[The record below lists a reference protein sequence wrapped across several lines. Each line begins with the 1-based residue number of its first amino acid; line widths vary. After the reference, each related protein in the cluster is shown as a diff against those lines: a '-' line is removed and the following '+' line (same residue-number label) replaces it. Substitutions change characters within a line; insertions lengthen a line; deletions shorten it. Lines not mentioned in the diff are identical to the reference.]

1 MKSQKILLLPLF
13 LLISAATFAQGSQR
27 EKSIT
32 FPDNQIGK
40 IVQEFIAV
48 VNSADS
54 NKVTGFVN
62 AILNNDLANIG
73 TQTWDKAKYLQM
85 IKKLQKQAVKLSP
98 VDLRTDA
105 SNNYLGVIFATAQP
119 GKMLG
124 IEFMKHED
132 LNTLKSLEVH
142 AMSQPAGPYKW
153 REGNLSNVEIVE
165 EIKKRIAVEMNTD
178 NFCGNIL
185 IAKNDSVFYSGSYG
199 FSDRGKGIKNDVN
212 TRFHTASLGKMIT
225 GVAVAQLVEKGLLK
239 FSDKLGDLLKDY
251 PNLQAHSV
259 TIEQLL
265 THTAGIADPFE
276 LGGPV
281 EEFVNRKTAGNY
293 PAFTKEP
300 LTMKPG
306 EFHRYSNGNYS
317 VLAMVVEQVS
327 GVSFVDYL
335 KENIFKPAGMAIYK
349 TEEYTKL
356 PRAVNYSY
364 RPENDPL
371 GVETRTPVGDPEK
384 RQQFEYSGFSNSYL
398 TAEDVYLFMLALN
411 SGKLLSPEM
420 TDMVTSGKVEIQKGA
435 PVKYGYGFY
444 EANMWGVKMCG
455 HSGGGGNSGIGAEAE
470 MIRDK
475 GWFVVVLGNYD
486 LEVVRPLTFSIVRF
500 LGGRD

>member
-1 MKSQKILLLPLF
+1 MKSTIVLLLS
-13 LLISAATFAQGSQR
+13 LLLVSAETFAQGSQR

-40 IVQEFIAV
+40 IVQEFITA

-54 NKVTGFVN
+54 NKVTEFVN
-62 AILNNDLANIG
+62 AMLNNDLANIG
-73 TQTWDKAKYLQM
+73 TQTWDKNKYLQM

-98 VDLRTDA
+98 MDLRTDA
-105 SNNYLGVIFATAQP
+105 SNNYLGVIFATTQP

-124 IEFMKHED
+124 IEFMKHESS
-132 LNTLKSLEVH
+132 NTLKLLEIHV
-142 AMSQPAGPYKW
+142 MSQPAGPYKW
-153 REGNLSNVEIVE
+153 REGKLTNEEIVE
-165 EIKKRIAVEMNTD
+165 EINKRIKVEMDSD

-185 IAKNDSVFYSGSYG
+185 IARNDSVIFSGSYG
-199 FSDRGKGIKNDVN
+199 FSDKSKGIKNDYN

-225 GVAVAQLVEKGLLK
+225 GVAVAQLVEKGILK
-239 FSDKLGDLLKDY
+239 FSDKLGDILKDY
-251 PNLQAHSV
+251 PNMEAHSV

-276 LGGPV
+276 LGRPV
-281 EEFVNRKTAGNY
+281 EEFINRRTAGNY

-317 VLAMVVEQVS
+317 VLAMIVEQVS

-335 KENIFKPAGMAIYK
+335 RENIFKRAGMHIYNA
-349 TEEYTKL
+349 EEYTKL

-371 GVETRTPVGDPEK
+371 GVEPRTPVGDPEK

-398 TAEDVYLFMLALN
+398 TAEDVYRFMLALN
-411 SGKLLSPEM
+411 SSKLLSPEM
-420 TDMVTSGKVEIQKGA
+420 TDIVTSGKVEIQKGA

-475 GWFVVVLGNYD
+475 GWIVVVLGNYD
-486 LEVVRPLTFSIVRF
+486 LEVVRPLTYSIVRF

>member
-1 MKSQKILLLPLF
+1 MKSTIILLFSLLF
-13 LLISAATFAQGSQR
+13 VSAATFAQGSQR
-27 EKSIT
+27 EKTTT

-40 IVQEFIAV
+40 IVQEFITA

-54 NKVTGFVN
+54 NKVTEFVN
-62 AILNNDLANIG
+62 AMLNNDLANIG
-73 TQTWDKAKYLQM
+73 TQTWDKNKYLQM

-98 VDLRTDA
+98 MDLRTDA

-124 IEFMKHED
+124 IEFMKHEI
-132 LNTLKSLEVH
+132 LNTLKLLEIHV
-142 AMSQPAGPYKW
+142 MSQPAGPYKW
-153 REGNLSNVEIVE
+153 REGKLTNEEIVE
-165 EIKKRIAVEMNTD
+165 EINKRIKVEIDSD

-185 IAKNDSVFYSGSYG
+185 IARNDSVIFSGSYG
-199 FSDRGKGIKNDVN
+199 FSDKSKGIKNDFN

-225 GVAVAQLVEKGLLK
+225 GVAVAQLVEKGILK
-239 FSDKLGDLLKDY
+239 FSDKLGDILKDY
-251 PNLQAHSV
+251 PNMEAHSV

-281 EEFVNRKTAGNY
+281 EEFINRRTAGNY

-317 VLAMVVEQVS
+317 ILAMIVEQVS
-327 GVSFVDYL
+327 GVSFVEYL
-335 KENIFKPAGMAIYK
+335 RENIFKRAGMHIYNA
-349 TEEYTKL
+349 EEYTKL

-364 RPENDPL
+364 SPENDPL
-371 GVETRTPVGDPEK
+371 GVEARTPVGDPEK

-398 TAEDVYLFMLALN
+398 TAEDVYRFMLALN

-420 TDMVTSGKVEIQKGA
+420 TDIVTSGKVEIQKGA

-475 GWFVVVLGNYD
+475 GWIVVVLGNYD
-486 LEVVRPLTFSIVRF
+486 LEVVRPLTYSIVRF